1 MQMSEKLE
9 LHVKAAI
16 AQALDSGDHM
26 ISFYRARKS
35 QSMYVILGHSQD
47 QYLPIRVSNHR
58 SFSGFQKVPT
68 FVLRSQEQLTADLTA
83 FLKTAPWLRF
93 CYRDF
98 FVLSLVKYGHHHRTT
113 FQIDD
118 SYATFSQESQ
128 AMIFYQLIQLG
139 KRPRVMMNG
148 LSADLNQAL
157 GQLYGTDL
165 IGSFTSQKSLLMYLT
180 EGGRRLLDIYACQ
193 YIEQFMEDYHET
205 DWHNLQLPAAC
216 LASEPDQD

>member
-35 QSMYVILGHSQD
+35 QSMYVILGHSQN

-83 FLKTAPWLRF
+83 FLKTAPWLTF

-157 GQLYGTDL
+157 GQLYGT
-165 IGSFTSQKSLLMYLT
+165 
-180 EGGRRLLDIYACQ
+180 
-193 YIEQFMEDYHET
+193 
-205 DWHNLQLPAAC
+205 
-216 LASEPDQD
+216 